1 MARRNSRQRGGRRGG
16 RDDYDEDRPRRGR
29 ARARPSGGGSA
40 GLIVGG
46 VVAAVAIV
54 VGLVFA
60 MNSSK
65 KPRRSRATD
74 SRSGSSSIETTVRT
88 STPRRSAVDSPKRKA
103 LQLFFEA
110 KEASRSKDL
119 TTAFAKCDQVVR
131 ENPQFAGDAYLTKA
145 TFLTVLTDQEK
156 KQKRELYRLAI
167 EAYQRP
173 GAESAKYA
181 STAKGIEL
189 AQKSQ
194 RNLPD

>member
-1 MARRNSRQRGGRRGG
+1 MARRNSGQRGGRRAG
-16 RDDYDEDRPRRGR
+16 RDDHDEDRPRRGR
-29 ARARPSGGGSA
+29 AHARPSGGGSA
-40 GLIVGG
+40 GVIVGG
-46 VVAAVAIV
+46 VVAAVAVV

-60 MNSSK
+60 MNSPK

-88 STPRRSAVDSPKRKA
+88 STPRKAAVESPKRKA

-119 TTAFAKCDQVVR
+119 TTAFAKCDQVIR

-145 TFLTVLTDQEK
+145 TFLALTDQEK
-156 KQKRELYRLAI
+156 RQKRELYRLAI